1 MGVLNA
7 VVLAISIPAAALAGS
22 YLSTFLFE
30 SQRTLAN
37 YHLGV
42 RVWLRTWIAT
52 VTHATRDAIDEDQTL
67 LPVHFV
73 WVLRR
78 RGINGTLPIAD
89 PHHALTTAQ
98 RCAIEAALRVAPHV
112 SLWVVGASLLGAKE
126 HRDAWT
132 SWQRGLARHNDRPLG
147 QLVVRLHQFHNTT
160 LVGSAL
166 RSHGVKGAMYSAHEW
181 GSHGLP
187 SHPAAVSDLV
197 RLDVLEGE
205 GGLYLDLDVI
215 ALHSHLLRLRDGV
228 GLQAAPPWH
237 PFSGGTAARPL
248 HALLSNAVLVSR
260 RPNGSLPREIAR
272 CAWRSLGALGAGAA
286 ADGSGAARLEV
297 SDLLGS
303 QAATEAWVESSAW
316 RPPWRLYSET
326 LFGFAACGRDHDGAS
341 RCVDYSSSDMP
352 LDCETDATGWDAF
365 LHGRLAQHSIKSLR
379 FNWRARRFPEH
390 GEGRPTCEQGQGTLR
405 ARIAQEACPAAWDLS
420 ARQTAAGRRVEAVEG
435 RGRTQLSSK

>member
-1 MGVLNA
+1 M
-7 VVLAISIPAAALAGS
+7 
-22 YLSTFLFE
+22 
-30 SQRTLAN
+30 
-37 YHLGV
+37 
-42 RVWLRTWIAT
+42 
-52 VTHATRDAIDEDQTL
+52 
-67 LPVHFV
+67 
-73 WVLRR
+73 
-78 RGINGTLPIAD
+78 NGTLPLAD

-98 RCAIEAALRVAPHV
+98 GCAIEAALRVAPHV
-112 SLWVVGASLLGAKE
+112 SLWVVGASLLPAKA

-132 SWQRGLARHNDRPLG
+132 SWQRGLARHSDRPLG
-147 QLVVRLHQFHNTT
+147 QLVVRLHQFHETT

-166 RSHGVKGAMYSAHEW
+166 RSRGVGAMYSAHEW

-205 GGLYLDLDVI
+205 GGIYLDLDVI

-272 CAWRSLGALGAGAA
+272 CAWRSLGALGAGAG

-297 SDLLGS
+297 SDLLGP

-341 RCVDYSSSDMP
+341 RCVDYSSSDLP
-352 LDCETDATGWDAF
+352 LDCEIGATGWDAF

-379 FNWRARRFPEH
+379 FNWRARRYPEH
-390 GEGRPTCEQGQGTLR
+390 GEGRPACEQGQGTLR

-420 ARQTAAGRRVEAVEG
+420 ARQTAAGRR
-435 RGRTQLSSK
+435 RRRTR

>member
-1 MGVLNA
+1 MNA
-7 VVLAISIPAAALAGS
+7 HMVGWGAAALAIGIPIAALAGS

-30 SQRTLAN
+30 SHRTLEN

-42 RVWLRTWIAT
+42 RVWLRSWIAT
-52 VTHATRDAIDEDQTL
+52 VTHASRDALDEDQTL

-78 RGINGTLPIAD
+78 RGMNGTLPLAD

-98 RCAIEAALRVAPHV
+98 GCAIEAALRVSSHV
-112 SLWVVGASLLGAKE
+112 SLWVVGASLLPAKA

-132 SWQRGLARHNDRPLG
+132 TWQRGLARHSDRPLG
-147 QLVVRLHQFHNTT
+147 QLVVRLHQFHETT

-166 RSHGVKGAMYSAHEW
+166 RSRGVGAMYSAHEW

-205 GGLYLDLDVI
+205 GGIYLDLDVI

-272 CAWRSLGALGAGAA
+272 CAWRSLGALGAGAG

-297 SDLLGS
+297 SDLLGP

-316 RPPWRLYSET
+316 RPPWR
-326 LFGFAACGRDHDGAS
+326 R
-341 RCVDYSSSDMP
+341 
-352 LDCETDATGWDAF
+352 
-365 LHGRLAQHSIKSLR
+365 
-379 FNWRARRFPEH
+379 
-390 GEGRPTCEQGQGTLR
+390 
-405 ARIAQEACPAAWDLS
+405 S
-420 ARQTAAGRRVEAVEG
+420 ARTASCSGRWR
-435 RGRTQLSSK
+435 RCSPRCS